1 VKKPINI
8 LVDIEIDKLTNSIE
22 NTVSGDVFDT
32 EIFQLLPKDIKL
44 IKKAD
49 WQFNWQEQIK
59 LNDRETYKLVI
70 KDNPKIIQ
78 GLLSISN
85 QGDHIYMHL
94 IESAKFNKGK
104 TKIYSG
110 VPGNLVAFACKVSF
124 DKGYDGYLAFDAKT
138 VLVKH
143 YQETLYATHFKGTK
157 MMIETPA
164 ANRLIS
170 KYFKK

>member
-1 VKKPINI
+1 MKKATKI

-32 EIFQLLPKDIKL
+32 EIFQLLSKDIKL

-70 KDNPKIIQ
+70 KDSPKIIQ
-78 GLLSISN
+78 GLLSISD

-124 DKGYDGYLAFDAKT
+124 DKGYEGYIAFDAKT
-138 VLVKH
+138 ALVKH
-143 YQETLYATHFKGTK
+143 YQETLYANHFKGTK

>member
-1 VKKPINI
+1 MKKPGKI

-49 WQFNWQEQIK
+49 WQFNWQNQIK
-59 LNDRETYKLVI
+59 LVDRETYKLVI
-70 KDNPKIIQ
+70 KENTKIIQ
-78 GLLSISN
+78 GLLSISD

-124 DKGYDGYLAFDAKT
+124 EKGYDGYLAFDAKT

-157 MMIETPA
+157 MMIETSA

>member
-1 VKKPINI
+1 MKKTDTI

-22 NTVSGDVFDT
+22 NTFSGDVFDT
-32 EIFQLLPKDIKL
+32 EIFQLLPVDIKL
-44 IKKAD
+44 IKSVD
-49 WQFNWQEQIK
+49 WQFNWRDQFK
-59 LNDRETYKLVI
+59 LTDRETYKLVI

-78 GLLSISN
+78 GLLSISD
-85 QGDHIYMHL
+85 QGDHVYMHL

-104 TKIYSG
+104 NKIYTG

-138 VLVKH
+138 VLIKH
-143 YQETLYATHFKGTK
+143 YQVTLFATHFKGTK

-164 ANRLIS
+164 ELD
-170 KYFKK
+170 

>member
-1 VKKPINI
+1 VKKPGTI

-32 EIFQLLPKDIKL
+32 DIFQLLPGDIKL
-44 IKKAD
+44 IKSVE
-49 WQFNWQEQIK
+49 WQFNWRDQFK

-78 GLLSISN
+78 GLLSISD
-85 QGDHIYMHL
+85 QRDHIYMHL

-104 TKIYSG
+104 NKIYTG

-138 VLVKH
+138 ILIKH

-164 ANRLIS
+164 AIRLIN
-170 KYFKK
+170 KYFNK

>member
-1 VKKPINI
+1 VKKPAKI

-44 IKKAD
+44 IKKVN

-70 KDNPKIIQ
+70 KDNPNIIQ
-78 GLLSISN
+78 GLLSISD

-104 TKIYSG
+104 AKIYSG

>member
-1 VKKPINI
+1 VKKPGTI

-32 EIFQLLPKDIKL
+32 DIFQLLPGDIKL
-44 IKKAD
+44 IKSVE
-49 WQFNWQEQIK
+49 WQFNWRDQFK

-78 GLLSISN
+78 GLLSISD
-85 QGDHIYMHL
+85 QRDHIYMHL

-104 TKIYSG
+104 NKIYTG

-124 DKGYDGYLAFDAKT
+124 NKGYDGYLAFDAKT
-138 VLVKH
+138 ALIKH

-164 ANRLIS
+164 AIRLIN
-170 KYFKK
+170 KYFNK

>member
-1 VKKPINI
+1 MKKQNKI
-8 LVDIEIDKLTNSIE
+8 LVDIEIDKLTKSIE

-32 EIFQLLPKDIKL
+32 DIFQLFAKDIKQ

-49 WQFNWQEQIK
+49 WQFKWQEQIK
-59 LNDRETYKLVI
+59 LIDREVYKLVI

-78 GLLSISN
+78 GLISLSN

-104 TKIYSG
+104 TKIYTG
-110 VPGNLVAFACKVSF
+110 IPGNLVAFACKLSF
-124 DKGYDGYLAFDAKT
+124 EKGYDGYIAFDAKT
-138 VLVKH
+138 ILINH
-143 YQETLYATHFKGTK
+143 YQETLFATHFKGTK

-164 ANRLIS
+164 ANRLINH
-170 KYFKK
+170 YFRK